1 MHFNVIFSQEF
12 LFYNN
17 SFLNRLIKKP
27 PPESRKQVLRICQGG
42 SVSFPPQTLPSDA
55 VLAALAI
62 TFCNFSSL
70 EFPFLFFFFFLRPQN
85 VAVEVIYVMRGCT
98 MVI

>member
-27 PPESRKQVLRICQGG
+27 PPESRKQVLRMCQGG
-42 SVSFPPQTLPSDA
+42 SVSFPPQTIPSAA
-55 VLAALAI
+55 VLAALAALAI
-62 TFCNFSSL
+62 TFVTLVLWN
-70 EFPFLFFFFFLRPQN
+70 FLFFFFSLDIRT
-85 VAVEVIYVMRGCT
+85 GLLK
-98 MVI
+98 